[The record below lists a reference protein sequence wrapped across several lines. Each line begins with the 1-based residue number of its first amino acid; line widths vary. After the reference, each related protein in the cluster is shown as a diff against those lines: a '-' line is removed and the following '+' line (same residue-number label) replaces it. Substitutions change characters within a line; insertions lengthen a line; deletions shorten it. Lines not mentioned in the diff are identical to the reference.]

1 MADLDLVQVTSQVD
15 ETDIGK
21 VEKGQSATV
30 TVDAYPN
37 RPFDGTVLKIEP
49 QAVVNQNVTTFPVR
63 IRIDNRDGRLRPGM
77 NADIEIHVGERHD
90 VLAVPNAALR
100 TQRDASSAAAVLG
113 LNPADVQRTLAAG
126 MGENGRERAR
136 TGENG
141 DTAVV
146 AAQEVRT
153 DRMPARAGSSSP
165 AGASTRRPGST
176 GRYIVFVKA
185 GARIEPRWI
194 RTGLTDLDYSEVL
207 EGLQQGDSVL
217 VLPSASL
224 IESQQEMRE
233 RINRVTGG
241 GGLPGM
247 RQQTPA
253 GQGAGA
259 APRP

>member
-1 MADLDLVQVTSQVD
+1 
-15 ETDIGK
+15 
-21 VEKGQSATV
+21 
-30 TVDAYPN
+30 
-37 RPFDGTVLKIEP
+37 
-49 QAVVNQNVTTFPVR
+49 VR

-77 NADIEIHVGERHD
+77 NADIEIHVGERHN

-100 TQRDASSAAAVLG
+100 TQRDAGSAAAVLG

-126 MGENGRERAR
+126 PGGNGRELAG
-136 TGENG
+136 TGRNG

-146 AAQEVRT
+146 TTQEVRT
-153 DRMPARAGSSSP
+153 ERMPARTGTSSP
-165 AGASTRRPGST
+165 APAPTRRPPAAVA
-176 GRYIVFVKA
+176 RYIVFVKRA
-185 GARIEPRWI
+185 AAIEPRWI

-207 EGLQQGDSVL
+207 DGLHRGDSVL